1 MIPKFMLS
9 SMVNVSAS
17 TYSFILFLH
26 YVAVMV
32 LLGNKSDLE
41 SEREVSLNEALQY
54 AANIDAKY
62 FETSALSN
70 QGERGKAR
78 YVCFML

>member
-1 MIPKFMLS
+1 
-9 SMVNVSAS
+9 
-17 TYSFILFLH
+17 
-26 YVAVMV
+26 MV

-70 QGERGKAR
+70 QGEREKRDVYAL
-78 YVCFML
+78 CFNVIFFYCGWL